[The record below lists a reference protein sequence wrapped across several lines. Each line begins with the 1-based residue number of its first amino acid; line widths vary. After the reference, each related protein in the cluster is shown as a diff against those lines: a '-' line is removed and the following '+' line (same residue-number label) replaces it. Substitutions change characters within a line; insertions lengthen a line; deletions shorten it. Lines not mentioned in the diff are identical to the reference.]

1 MKIARYL
8 VVTALSLELCMLIA
22 GFPKAAGFVFGLGF
36 IVQLLHAMVTGKQKN
51 EGMH

>member
-1 MKIARYL
+1 M
-8 VVTALSLELCMLIA
+8 ALCLSIA
-22 GFPKAAGFVFGLGF
+22 GFTKAAGFVFGLGF